1 MSARGYALRVGAVTL
16 SYVLLCLS
24 MSGYGGVEVAWRLIC
39 GVALTPW
46 YGRTPD
52 AFAMLVAPG
61 APGGVRP
68 GLLRRAHDRGCQ
80 ARANCMALWLGSEMG
95 AERLPEGR
103 ASPSPGHVLWP
114 GGGHRDSRSLDGHG

>member
-1 MSARGYALRVGAVTL
+1 MMSARGYALRVGAVTL

-52 AFAMLVAPG
+52 AFAMLVAMTPQ
-61 APGGVRP
+61 AVCV
-68 GLLRRAHDRGCQ
+68 LAFSFSRRARLAARGQ
-80 ARANCMALWLGSEMG
+80 RGIFLL
-95 AERLPEGR
+95 LP
-103 ASPSPGHVLWP
+103 
-114 GGGHRDSRSLDGHG
+114 